1 MKTKNAI
8 KKEQVDKLEAS
19 PKDYIDPDK
28 NVISMFDND
37 ILVQVVNGKIDLNK
51 VALLELKNRGLD
63 KNGTW
68 VGFSKD

>member
-1 MKTKNAI
+1 
-8 KKEQVDKLEAS
+8 
-19 PKDYIDPDK
+19 
-28 NVISMFDND
+28 MFDND

-63 KNGTW
+63 KNGIW